1 MNERKSLYGIVGYPV
16 EHSLSPLMHNAA
28 FKELGVDA
36 SYGLFSLEEQALD
49 GFFQKLRADDSEIF
63 GLNVTV
69 PYKETV
75 IKYMDRL
82 SPFAEKVGAVNT
94 IVIDE
99 KRKLTGYNTDAPG
112 FLSHLAEIGFKTE
125 EKKVAIIGAGGVSRA
140 MIAALCLIKERPA
153 SIRIYDAVKNKAE
166 DLIDDLKRRIDV
178 SIVKAA
184 QSIDDLN
191 IEIADFAIN
200 ATPVG
205 MKKNDPCLIDPQMFH
220 PGMHVYDVIYR
231 PAETIFLKEAKVRG
245 AQTAN
250 GLAML
255 YYQGV
260 LAFQHWADIE
270 LSDDV
275 KRIMRRCLEE
285 GACR

>member
-16 EHSLSPLMHNAA
+16 EHSLSPLIHNAA

>member
-166 DLIDDLKRRIDV
+166 NLMDDLKRRIDV

-205 MKKNDPCLIDPQMFH
+205 MKKNDPGLIDPQMFH
-220 PGMHVYDVIYR
+220 PGMYVYDVIYR
-231 PAETIFLKEAKVRG
+231 PAETTFLKEAKARG

-260 LAFQHWADIE
+260 LAFQHWAGIE